1 LVHSF
6 ILGVDSAVIVRAQ
19 GGKHVYNSETWEKAF
34 FERPEQRTVALD
46 AARGCPR
53 HAVGLSSSQYHLFGI
68 VVPMTPDAIR
78 PDDHLAE
85 LRDALAQMSFTLMA
99 VLTEVAAEHDLSLT
113 QLRVLGILRDREPT
127 MADLATFTGL
137 ERSTISGLIDRAA
150 QRGLVTRTADPHD
163 GRSVRVTLTESARRL
178 VPHVTAAIGDRITP
192 LTGRLNTGEQQRLT
206 ALLTKALDS

>member
-1 LVHSF
+1 VTTN
-6 ILGVDSAVIVRAQ
+6 DRQ
-19 GGKHVYNSETWEKAF
+19 
-34 FERPEQRTVALD
+34 LD
-46 AARGCPR
+46 
-53 HAVGLSSSQYHLFGI
+53 
-68 VVPMTPDAIR
+68 
-78 PDDHLAE
+78 E

-150 QRGLVTRTADPHD
+150 ARGLVRRTADPHD
-163 GRSVRVTLTESARRL
+163 GRSVRVTLTESARGL
-178 VPHVTAAIGDRITP
+178 ALEITAAVGDRIKP
-192 LTGRLNTGEQQRLT
+192 LTGQLNTAEQMRLT